1 MNGYIK
7 LNAEQLKGST
17 VMITGATG
25 LIGKSTVKLLIEFNR
40 ICCGKKINVIAVVRD
55 IKKAEICFKDY
66 MCDELK
72 IHVSDVCEFCEPKF
86 PVDYIIHAASMT
98 SSKAFVNEPVETIFT
113 ALDGTRNLLEFARY
127 NRIKGFVYL
136 SSMEVYGTPTTDDKV
151 GEGHSTN
158 INSMSARSCYPES
171 KRMCESLCAAYY
183 YEYGVPVK
191 VIRLTQTFGPGVK
204 YNDGRVFAE
213 FARCAIEKK
222 DIILNTKGKT
232 KRNYLYTEDAVGAIL
247 TVLCKGKNGEAYNA
261 ANEETYCSI
270 YDMAL
275 LVAKECAN
283 DTINVVIN
291 EKEDI
296 SKFGYAATLRM
307 NLDVSKIN
315 SLGWHAETN
324 LIEMYKKMIAD
335 MN

>member
-1 MNGYIK
+1 MNEYIK
-7 LNAEQLKGST
+7 LIAEQLMGST

-25 LIGKSTVKLLIEFNR
+25 LIGKSTVKSLIEYNR
-40 ICCGKKINVIAVVRD
+40 ICNEKKINVIAVARD
-55 IKKAEICFKDY
+55 KKKAEICFKEY

-72 IHVSDVCEFCEPKF
+72 IHLSVVCDFHEPEF
-86 PVDYIIHAASMT
+86 PVDYIIHAASVT
-98 SSKAFVNEPVETIFT
+98 SSMAFVNEPVETIFT

-127 NRIKGFVYL
+127 NKIKGFVYL
-136 SSMEVYGTPTTDDKV
+136 SSMEVYGTPTTDNKV
-151 GEGHSTN
+151 REDHSTN
-158 INSMSARSCYPES
+158 INSMSVRSCYPES

-183 YEYGVPVK
+183 YKYGVPVK

-204 YNDGRVFAE
+204 YTDGRVFAE
-213 FARCAIEKK
+213 FARCVIEKK
-222 DIILNTKGKT
+222 DIILNTKGET
-232 KRNYLYTEDAVGAIL
+232 KRSYLYIEDAVGAIL
-247 TVLCKGKNGEAYNA
+247 TVLFKGKNGEAYNA
-261 ANEETYCSI
+261 ANEDTYCSI

-275 LVAKECAN
+275 LVARECAN
-283 DTINVVIN
+283 GNINVVIN

-296 SKFGYAATLRM
+296 SKFGYAETLHM
-307 NLDVSKIN
+307 NLDVSKIE